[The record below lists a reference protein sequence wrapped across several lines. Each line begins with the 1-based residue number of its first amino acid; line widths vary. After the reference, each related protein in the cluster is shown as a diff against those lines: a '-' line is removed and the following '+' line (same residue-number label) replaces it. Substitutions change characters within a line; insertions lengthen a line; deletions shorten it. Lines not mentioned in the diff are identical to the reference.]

1 MSSALSI
8 KIDTVVPV
16 ITSNAVL
23 GAGAGVLY
31 EYNVQS
37 NAENDGEAVYR
48 LTTSPAG
55 MVINSQTGVITW
67 TPQTTQGDEQSVVV
81 VVSDK
86 AGNETLQSFE
96 ININQAPVIW
106 TIGNRAVEEQS
117 LLTFTVVATD
127 AAGDLPIT
135 FSLGTA
141 PAGAA
146 IDAATGVFTWTPS
159 EAQGLGQYS
168 VTIRAADSTGAVN
181 RQTILVTV
189 TEKNE
194 PPVLAA
200 IDDATI
206 DEGELLQFTAAASD
220 PDLPANALAFSLAP
234 GSPAGSKINPTTGQF
249 TWRPGESR
257 GGQTF
262 PIVIRVTDSAGAT
275 DEQTFHVTVDEVDD
289 PPVFAEA
296 ETRIVAPGMQLR
308 VRAEATDPDLP
319 TNAIRYT
326 LEPGAPEGVTVDPAT
341 GVLAWDVPVDYPVG
355 TVALRILAT
364 EVLPD
369 GTAGLATGATL
380 ERDRDELFGRRA
392 GRGDF
397 RPLGRCAVGDGGCP
411 RGDRRLAV
419 RRGPADAIHPGVAN
433 PVGRGRRRA
442 AWVPNCLAPSRR
454 RQCDFGRRR

>member
-8 KIDTVVPV
+8 TIDTAVPV

-86 AGNETLQSFE
+86 AGNETPQSFE

-146 IDAATGVFTWTPS
+146 IDAVTGVFTWTPS
-159 EAQGLGQYS
+159 EAQGPGQYS

-234 GSPAGSKINPTTGQF
+234 AARPARKSTRRRGNSP
-249 TWRPGESR
+249 
-257 GGQTF
+257 GG
-262 PIVIRVTDSAGAT
+262 
-275 DEQTFHVTVDEVDD
+275 
-289 PPVFAEA
+289 
-296 ETRIVAPGMQLR
+296 
-308 VRAEATDPDLP
+308 
-319 TNAIRYT
+319 
-326 LEPGAPEGVTVDPAT
+326 PAN
-341 GVLAWDVPVDYPVG
+341 
-355 TVALRILAT
+355 RR
-364 EVLPD
+364 E
-369 GTAGLATGATL
+369 
-380 ERDRDELFGRRA
+380 GRR
-392 GRGDF
+392 
-397 RPLGRCAVGDGGCP
+397 
-411 RGDRRLAV
+411 
-419 RRGPADAIHPGVAN
+419 
-433 PVGRGRRRA
+433 
-442 AWVPNCLAPSRR
+442 SRS
-454 RQCDFGRRR
+454 